1 MNTITRYVVAD
12 VLKVFLVA
20 LTCLTVLMLILGVTR
35 QAIEQ
40 GVGAKQIVLLLPY
53 IVPDALRFTIPA
65 TILFASSAVYGRM
78 SGSNEVVALKSLGIS
93 PMVVL
98 WPILIIGFCLS
109 LVTVWL
115 NDVAVS
121 WGRNG
126 VRRVVIEAVEE
137 IAYSRL
143 KARHEYN
150 SKSFSVIVKG
160 VEGRKLIEPTFTFQ
174 RAGADRPVTLRC
186 RYAALSSDGQDLT
199 LRCFDGTLDDGQ
211 VTYRFPGTEV
221 HALPLENVSG
231 AEDDSS
237 DSPSW
242 MSLSQ
247 IYEQLDQQP
256 ALIAGLQREQAMKA
270 AANMLL
276 GQFGDLTSP
285 EWASDQNKL
294 EAAYYILYRMRTEP
308 PRRWA
313 NGFSCLCFVLVGST
327 VAIRLRNANML
338 SSFFICFLPILCVY
352 YPLLAV
358 GVDQAKNGHWPAA
371 TVWMGNA
378 VMTLWGVWMLKR
390 VLRY

>member
-1 MNTITRYVVAD
+1 MNIITRYVMAD

-35 QAIEQ
+35 QAIEE

-65 TILFASSAVYGRM
+65 TILFAASAVYGRM

-93 PMVVL
+93 PMAIL
-98 WPILIIGFCLS
+98 WPILIIGFVLS
-109 LVTVWL
+109 LATVWL

-143 KARHEYN
+143 RARHEYT
-150 SKSFSVIVKG
+150 SRGFSIIVKD
-160 VEGRKLIEPTFTFQ
+160 VQGRTLIEPTFTFQ
-174 RAGADRPVTLRC
+174 RRGEDRPVTLRC
-186 RYAALSSDGQDLT
+186 RYAALSSDGHDLT

-211 VTYRFPGTEV
+211 MTYRFPGTEV

-231 AEDDSS
+231 ADEDSS

-242 MSLSQ
+242 MSLSE
-247 IYEQLDQQP
+247 IYSRLDEQPLV
-256 ALIAGLQREQAMKA
+256 IAGLQQETAMKA
-270 AANMLL
+270 ATNILL
-276 GQFGDLTSP
+276 GEFHNLTNL
-285 EWASDQNKL
+285 EWATDKRKL
-294 EAAYYILYRMRTEP
+294 DHAYYTLYRMRTEP

-313 NGFSCLCFVLVGST
+313 NGFSCLCFVMVGST

-338 SSFFICFLPILCVY
+338 SSFFVCFLPVLCVY
-352 YPLLAV
+352 YPLLAL
-358 GVDQAKNGHWPAA
+358 GVDQAKNGQWPAA
-371 TVWMGNA
+371 CVWIGDVA
-378 VMTLWGVWMLKR
+378 MTCWGAWMLKR